1 LTLSGVETPVNL
13 ACCTLPITAEAWRLQ
28 MRLLGVVVILAIVG
42 VLLVSPG
49 VARVDPT
56 IGLANPGP
64 APVAD
69 DKPVAARSRLEV
81 QRGVLEDRDKDA
93 AVGLL
98 LLIGMFEGRRG
109 R

>member
-1 LTLSGVETPVNL
+1 
-13 ACCTLPITAEAWRLQ
+13 LPIIAEAWRLQ
-28 MRLLGVVVILAIVG
+28 MRLLGVVLMLAIVG
-42 VLLVSPG
+42 VLLASPG

-56 IGLANPGP
+56 IGLANT
-64 APVAD
+64 D

-81 QRGVLEDRDKDA
+81 QRSVLEDRDKDA

>member
-1 LTLSGVETPVNL
+1 
-13 ACCTLPITAEAWRLQ
+13 
-28 MRLLGVVVILAIVG
+28 MRLLGVVVMLAIVG
-42 VLLVSPG
+42 VLLASPG

-56 IGLANPGP
+56 IGLANT
-64 APVAD
+64 D
-69 DKPVAARSRLEV
+69 DKPVGARSRLEV
-81 QRGVLEDRDKDA
+81 QRSVLEDRDKDA

>member
-1 LTLSGVETPVNL
+1 LTLSGVKTLVNL
-13 ACCTLPITAEAWRLQ
+13 ACCTLPITAEAWRLR

-42 VLLVSPG
+42 VLLVPPG

-56 IGLANPGP
+56 IGLPNAGP

-69 DKPVAARSRLEV
+69 DKPVVARSRVEV
-81 QRGVLEDRDKDA
+81 RRSVLEDGDKDA

>member
-1 LTLSGVETPVNL
+1 
-13 ACCTLPITAEAWRLQ
+13 

-49 VARVDPT
+49 IARVDPT
-56 IGLANPGP
+56 VGLANPGP

-81 QRGVLEDRDKDA
+81 RRSVLEDRDKDA

>member
-1 LTLSGVETPVNL
+1 
-13 ACCTLPITAEAWRLQ
+13 
-28 MRLLGVVVILAIVG
+28 MRLLGVVILAIVG

-56 IGLANPGP
+56 IGLPNAGP

-69 DKPVAARSRLEV
+69 DKPVVARSRLEV
-81 QRGVLEDRDKDA
+81 QRSVLEDRDKDA
-93 AVGLL
+93 VLGIVLL
-98 LLIGMFEGRRG
+98 FGMFEGRRG